1 MTRFSRSIKVL
12 AVSAAA
18 LGLLAACATP
28 APYAPR
34 TPGQSTGYTDRA
46 LTNNRYRVTFTG
58 NANTS
63 RETVENY
70 LLLRAAEVTRAAGF
84 TFFTFDDRD
93 TQAQTRYSAF
103 PQPMGPGWGWWGGP
117 GYWRYRPTWGYY
129 GGFGPDVNIVSTTR
143 YEGFAE
149 IVMLTPDQ
157 AANNPRAINASE
169 VIAHLS
175 PAPPPP
181 PPPPR

>member
-1 MTRFSRSIKVL
+1 MARFSRTIPAL
-12 AVSAAA
+12 AISAAA
-18 LGLLAACATP
+18 LGLLVACATP

-34 TPGQSTGYTDRA
+34 VPGQSTGYTDRA
-46 LTNNRYRVTFTG
+46 LTATRYRVTFTG
-58 NANTS
+58 NANTP

-70 LLLRAAEVTRAAGF
+70 LLLRAAEVTRAAGYTHF
-84 TFFTFDDRD
+84 VFDDRD

-117 GYWRYRPTWGYY
+117 GYWRFRPSWGYY

-149 IVMLTPDQ
+149 IVLLTADQ
-157 AANNPRAINASE
+157 ASREPRAINAAE
-169 VIAHLS
+169 VISHLS